1 MNARLKTNFIPKI
14 RSICVDRLNKYK
26 PSKRNTLVDKPISA
40 PINIEIKNSKFFLN
54 IHFFF
59 ENNLILSLY
68 KNLVSAIKLFE
79 PKNKLPLWKRP
90 NNLFLYLL
98 KKYKFLITFFLT
110 RNSVFPHL
118 W

>member
-1 MNARLKTNFIPKI
+1 
-14 RSICVDRLNKYK
+14 
-26 PSKRNTLVDKPISA
+26 VDKPISA

-79 PKNKLPLWKRP
+79 PKNKLPL
-90 NNLFLYLL
+90 
-98 KKYKFLITFFLT
+98 
-110 RNSVFPHL
+110 
-118 W
+118 